1 MTPLQDA
8 AVDSLGL
15 LLVAPLRLDLPQEKG
30 FWTDGVDF
38 AAGRCTSKNTISGV
52 VFLKDFFLKIM
63 FVEQVNQGTAVFWF
77 LKLGSFCPD
86 EVKPF
91 LPLS

>member
-52 VFLKDFFLKIM
+52 VFFKYFLKII
-63 FVEQVNQGTAVFWF
+63 FVEQVYQGTAVVTFF
-77 LKLGSFCPD
+77 SFCP
-86 EVKPF
+86 EVKQY

>member
-52 VFLKDFFLKIM
+52 VFLKIM
-63 FVEQVNQGTAVFWF
+63 LVEQVYQGTAVVTFF
-77 LKLGSFCPD
+77 SFCP
-86 EVKPF
+86 EVKQF